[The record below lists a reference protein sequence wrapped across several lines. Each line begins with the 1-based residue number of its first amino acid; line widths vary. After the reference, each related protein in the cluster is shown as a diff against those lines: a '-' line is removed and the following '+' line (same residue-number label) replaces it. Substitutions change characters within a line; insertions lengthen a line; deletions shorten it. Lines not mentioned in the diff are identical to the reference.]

1 MEITLN
7 LVPPRL
13 LRQQAEHRRRR
24 QRLWVLAVAVLP
36 ILLAYMLLNVRIGV
50 LRAQVANLNKQIAPM
65 QPLAAKERRLEDE
78 IAGFRRRQDALAH
91 LTVAFPRW
99 SAILVQLSGLVPHDV
114 WLTDLSVANGQLI
127 VHGGALSEAAVSTM
141 TTRLSGA
148 AFLTGT
154 SLKFIHQD
162 TVGTRRT
169 FTFEIAGT
177 LRPQGGAP

>member
-13 LRQQAEHRRRR
+13 LRQQAEHRRKR
-24 QRLWVLAVAVLP
+24 QRLLILAFAVLP

-78 IAGFRRRQDALAH
+78 IAGFRRRQEALAK
-91 LTVAFPRW
+91 LTVTFPHW
-99 SAILVQLSGLVPHDV
+99 SVILVRLSGLVPHDV
-114 WLTDLSVANGQLI
+114 WLTDLSVANGQLVI
-127 VHGGALSEAAVSTM
+127 HGGALSEDAVSTV

-148 AFLTGT
+148 TFLTGT
-154 SLKFIHQD
+154 SLKFIHED
-162 TVGTRRT
+162 RAGGRRV
-169 FTFEIAGT
+169 FTFEISGS
-177 LRPQGGAP
+177 LRQEGGAQ